1 MCIRD
6 STLLVDGQRRW
17 SVNHRLR
24 FVVGQGAQA
33 AAGVLEVR
41 DEQPDGRLRC
51 RIVRIDPEAAER
63 MQQLTQ
69 ATPIALFDDITT
81 LTPTGERG
89 RRAFRDALRDRVQQ
103 MRQTRL

>member
-1 MCIRD
+1 
-6 STLLVDGQRRW
+6 
-17 SVNHRLR
+17 
-24 FVVGQGAQA
+24 
-33 AAGVLEVR
+33 
-41 DEQPDGRLRC
+41 
-51 RIVRIDPEAAER
+51 